1 MRHKRCGCHVCTG
14 PKLTFNCS
22 LSRLEILTLA
32 MCPTIRPLSVLSRV
46 RPTRGTRSCV
56 RGGLVLP
63 GRPGRSLVTVLSS
76 PLQ

>member
-1 MRHKRCGCHVCTG
+1 MRHKSCGCHVCTG

-32 MCPTIRPLSVLSRV
+32 MCPTIRPLVVSRV
-46 RPTRGTRSCV
+46 RPTRGTRGCV
-56 RGGLVLP
+56 RGGLVQAGLC
-63 GRPGRSLVTVLSS
+63 PGRSLVTVLSS